1 MPKDTS
7 PGREGAIRFSRTS
20 GRPCL
25 ADESL
30 VLMPHRKVLIV
41 HDNADQGRPLAL
53 ILKHSGYD
61 AGFVTSGEDAMSR
74 VRDDPP
80 QLMIL
85 DLMMPGM
92 SGLDVLK
99 LIRSDPRT
107 AKLPVVIYSAVSDE
121 KMIDLA
127 RRQGANDF

>member
-1 MPKDTS
+1 MS
-7 PGREGAIRFSRTS
+7 
-20 GRPCL
+20 
-25 ADESL
+25 
-30 VLMPHRKVLIV
+30 HRKVLIV
-41 HDNADQGRPLAL
+41 DDNADQGRPLAL

-61 AGFVTSGEDAMSR
+61 AGFVTSGEAAMSQIH
-74 VRDDPP
+74 DDPP

-99 LIRSDPRT
+99 LIREDPRT
-107 AKLPVVIYSAVSDE
+107 ARLPVIIYSAVSDE

-127 RRQGANDF
+127 RRQGANDFWIKVGMRVEEICHRVSSYFPSEVH

>member
-1 MPKDTS
+1 
-7 PGREGAIRFSRTS
+7 
-20 GRPCL
+20 
-25 ADESL
+25 
-30 VLMPHRKVLIV
+30 MPHRKVLIV
-41 HDNADQGRPLAL
+41 DDNADQGRPLAL

-61 AGFVTSGEDAMSR
+61 ARFVTSGEAAMSKLH
-74 VRDDPP
+74 DDLP

-107 AKLPVVIYSAVSDE
+107 ASLPVVIYSAVSDE
-121 KMIDLA
+121 KMIEVA
-127 RRQGANDF
+127 RRQGANDFWVKVGLCVDEICLRVSSYFPGDRPN

>member
-1 MPKDTS
+1 
-7 PGREGAIRFSRTS
+7 
-20 GRPCL
+20 
-25 ADESL
+25 
-30 VLMPHRKVLIV
+30 MPHRKVLIV
-41 HDNADQGRPLAL
+41 DDNADQGRPLAL

-61 AGFVTSGEDAMSR
+61 AGFVTSGEAAISR
-74 VRDDPP
+74 VQEDPP

-99 LIRSDPRT
+99 LIRNDPRT
-107 AKLPVVIYSAVSDE
+107 RHMAVVIYSAVSDE

-127 RRQGANDF
+127 RKQGANDFWIKVGMRVDEICHRVSSYFPMN

>member
-1 MPKDTS
+1 
-7 PGREGAIRFSRTS
+7 
-20 GRPCL
+20 
-25 ADESL
+25 
-30 VLMPHRKVLIV
+30 MPHRKVLIV
-41 HDNADQGRPLAL
+41 DDNADQGRPLAL

-92 SGLDVLK
+92 SGLDVLR

-107 AKLPVVIYSAVSDE
+107 AALPVVIYSAVSDE

-127 RRQGANDF
+127 RRQGANDFWVKVGMRVDEICYRVSSYFPAN

>member
-1 MPKDTS
+1 
-7 PGREGAIRFSRTS
+7 
-20 GRPCL
+20 
-25 ADESL
+25 
-30 VLMPHRKVLIV
+30 MPHRKVLIV
-41 HDNADQGRPLAL
+41 DDNADQGRPLAL

-61 AGFVTSGEDAMSR
+61 AGYVTSGEAAMSR
-74 VRDDPP
+74 VQNDPP

-99 LIRSDPRT
+99 LIRSNPDT
-107 AKLPVVIYSAVSDE
+107 ADLPVVIYSAVSDE

-127 RRQGANDF
+127 RRQGANDFWVKVGMRVEEICLRVSSYFPKN